1 MSFHH
6 LTYIKIR
13 NLIRDELDAPSNIKL
28 DIENVAA
35 CCGQPGTARN
45 VEEISEGDFL

>member
-6 LTYIKIR
+6 LIYIKIR
-13 NLIRDELDAPSNIKL
+13 NLMENKLDAPSNIRL
-28 DIENVAA
+28 GIENVAA